1 MSFVDSENFA
11 GLVYSKDIE
20 GGENVDNI
28 KETMLLF
35 LQEFIITSDI
45 EIKFTDILDKIFAN
59 SSSETL
65 NILDFRISIDSL
77 GNSSLHWLS
86 KLSLVEVIKD
96 IFANKSDSILVNDK
110 IVNNCCESC
119 LVECIKSINSFN
131 SNNFK
136 ELLAI
141 FNDIVCSN
149 DLINH
154 RNILQHICLNY
165 NKHASEYYMK
175 EILEYVSTNYS
186 AEELH
191 NFINN
196 KDIEGDTCL
205 NIASKLNLHSLIQIL
220 LETGADPLIEN
231 GKFIKPVDYG
241 VSLSN
246 DSTTSK
252 DQNFTTP
259 IRLINDT
266 IADINTT
273 YMKEAASY
281 TAKIKNLESEIAM
294 KKGELSKLKENVEKV
309 NLKDY
314 DSLKHFNF
322 LNNGLV
328 KQKELLDQQLD
339 TFPELKQF
347 INTLDYE
354 GKIPIPLLSEELLT
368 LVDESN
374 INSGESNDNTD
385 NSHILSN
392 LNNKLT
398 RELESISMDKLDMLI
413 ETYKQQNESMKNLYV
428 ELGDHKRRRI
438 DKYRTLIA
446 KSLDMDVED
455 KERID
460 VLVEGICNEM

>member
-1 MSFVDSENFA
+1 MSVIGTENPA
-11 GLVYSKDIE
+11 ALVYSKDIE
-20 GGENVDNI
+20 VGNDVDNI
-28 KETMLLF
+28 KDTMLLF
-35 LQEFIITSDI
+35 LQEFIITSDK
-45 EIKFTDILDKIFAN
+45 EIKFADILDKIFAN
-59 SSSETL
+59 NSNETS
-65 NILDFRISIDSL
+65 NVLDFRISIDSL

-96 IFANKSDSILVNDK
+96 IFDNKSDVILVNDK
-110 IVNNCCESC
+110 IMNNSSETC

-136 ELLAI
+136 DLLVI
-141 FNDIVCSN
+141 FNDIVRSN
-149 DLINH
+149 DLIYH

-165 NKHASEYYMK
+165 NKQASEYYMR
-175 EILEYVSTNYS
+175 EILEYVSNHYS
-186 AEELH
+186 AEELS

-196 KDIEGDTCL
+196 KDMEGDTCL
-205 NIASKLNLHSLIQIL
+205 NIASKLNLYSLIQIL
-220 LETGADPLIEN
+220 LENGADPFIEN
-231 GKFIKPVDYG
+231 GKYVKPVDYG
-241 VSLSN
+241 VSSSN
-246 DSTTSK
+246 DSSITK
-252 DQNFTTP
+252 DLNFSTP

-281 TAKIKNLESEIAM
+281 TAQIKNLESEIAI

-328 KQKELLDQQLD
+328 KQKDLLDQQLD

-368 LVDESN
+368 AVDEANIDCDTSN
-374 INSGESNDNTD
+374 NNAD

-413 ETYKQQNESMKNLYV
+413 DTYKQQNESMKKLYV
-428 ELGDHKRRRI
+428 ELGDHKRRRV

-460 VLVEGICNEM
+460 VLVEGICNDM